1 MYVAVKGGERAID
14 ASLALL
20 EAWRRG
26 GEDQPELQPDQI
38 QQQLGLAV
46 DRVMAEGSVLD
57 PRLAALAIQQA
68 QGDLVEA
75 IFLLRACRA
84 TLARFGQTCPLETDQ
99 MLALRR
105 ISACFKDIPGG
116 QRLGPTADYSLRIL
130 GLVGRSATTTS
141 STTAGP
147 SAPVSAASAPT
158 SSPRISSLLEAEGL
172 LAQPTEPQPS
182 KTPDI
187 TQDPVN
193 FPMPRAARLQM
204 LARADEGYLLA
215 LGYST
220 QRGYGST
227 HPFVGEIRMGYT
239 PVSVRLSDIDPSIED
254 DTPIEI
260 GELLLTECEMINQF
274 QAQGEESPKF
284 TRGYGL
290 SPGRAER
297 KAMAMALVDR
307 ALQAESLGE
316 TPSAPSQDQE
326 FVLAHGDNVEA
337 SGFVQHLKLPHYV
350 DFQAELALVRGI
362 QTP

>member
-26 GEDQPELQPDQI
+26 DISQPELQLEQVE
-38 QQQLGLAV
+38 QQLGLAM

-57 PRLAALAIQQA
+57 RRLAALAIIQA

-84 TLARFGQTCPLETDQ
+84 TLSRFAQTCPLETDQ
-99 MLALRR
+99 MLAMRR

-116 QRLGPTADYSLRIL
+116 QKLGPTADYSLRIL
-130 GLVGRSATTTS
+130 GLQQDARPAQSEP
-141 STTAGP
+141 TAGP
-147 SAPVSAASAPT
+147 GHIGSET
-158 SSPRISSLLEAEGL
+158 TLPRISRLLEAEGL
-172 LAQPTEPQPS
+172 LAQPREPEPL
-182 KTPDI
+182 KVPDI
-187 TQDPVN
+187 TQDPVQ

-227 HPFVGEIRMGYT
+227 HPFVGEIRMGHT
-239 PVSVRLSDIDPSIED
+239 PVSVRLCDIDPSVED

-274 QAQGEESPKF
+274 QAQGDETPKF

-290 SPGRAER
+290 TPGRAER

-362 QTP
+362 QKP

>member
-14 ASLALL
+14 ASLSLL

-26 GEDQPELQPDQI
+26 DPNQSALEVAQVE
-38 QQQLGLAV
+38 QQLGIAV

-57 PRLAALAIQQA
+57 RRLAALAIMQA

-84 TLARFGQTCPLETDQ
+84 TLSRFGQTCPLETEQ
-99 MLALRR
+99 MLAMRR

-116 QRLGPTADYSLRIL
+116 QKLGPTADYSLRIL
-130 GLVGRSATTTS
+130 GLEQALVTTT
-141 STTAGP
+141 A
-147 SAPVSAASAPT
+147 SAVQADGSAAL
-158 SSPRISSLLEAEGL
+158 PRISKLLESEGL
-172 LAQPTEPQPS
+172 LAQPTEPELSTP
-182 KTPDI
+182 PDI
-187 TQDPVN
+187 TQEPVQ

-239 PVSVRLSDIDPSIED
+239 PVCVRLSDIDPSVED
-254 DTPIEI
+254 DTPVEI

-274 QAQGEESPKF
+274 QANSDEPPKF

-290 SPGRAER
+290 TPGRAER

-362 QTP
+362 QSS

>member
-1 MYVAVKGGERAID
+1 
-14 ASLALL
+14 
-20 EAWRRG
+20 
-26 GEDQPELQPDQI
+26 
-38 QQQLGLAV
+38 
-46 DRVMAEGSVLD
+46 
-57 PRLAALAIQQA
+57 
-68 QGDLVEA
+68 
-75 IFLLRACRA
+75 
-84 TLARFGQTCPLETDQ
+84 
-99 MLALRR
+99 MLAMRR

-116 QRLGPTADYSLRIL
+116 QKLGPTADYSLRIL
-130 GLVGRSATTTS
+130 GLEQATVTTT
-141 STTAGP
+141 A
-147 SAPVSAASAPT
+147 SAVQADGSAAL
-158 SSPRISSLLEAEGL
+158 PRISKLLESEGL
-172 LAQPTEPQPS
+172 LAQPTEPEPS
-182 KTPDI
+182 TPPDI
-187 TQDPVN
+187 TQEPVQ

-239 PVSVRLSDIDPSIED
+239 PVCVRLSDIDPSVED
-254 DTPIEI
+254 DPPVEI
-260 GELLLTECEMINQF
+260 GELLLPECEMIKQF
-274 QAQGEESPKF
+274 QANSDEPPKF
-284 TRGYGL
+284 TRGYEL
-290 SPGRAER
+290 TPGRAER

-362 QTP
+362 QSS

>member
-20 EAWRRG
+20 EVWRRG
-26 GEDQPELQPDQI
+26 DPALAALQVEQVE
-38 QQQLGLAV
+38 QQLGIAV

-57 PRLAALAIQQA
+57 RKLAALAVIQA

-84 TLARFGQTCPLETDQ
+84 TMARFGQTCPLQTDQ

-116 QRLGPTADYSLRIL
+116 QMLGPTADYSLRML
-130 GLVGRSATTTS
+130 GLQQAPREARHV
-141 STTAGP
+141 
-147 SAPVSAASAPT
+147 PVSRPDECAQ
-158 SSPRISSLLEAEGL
+158 SSMPRVSQMLEAQGL
-172 LAQPTEPQPS
+172 LAHPAEPEPD
-182 KTPDI
+182 KVPDI
-187 TQDPVN
+187 TQDPVK

-239 PVSVRLSDIDPSIED
+239 PVCVRLSEIDPSAED
-254 DTPIEI
+254 DTAIEI

-274 QAQGEESPKF
+274 HAGEDQAPRFS
-284 TRGYGL
+284 RGYGL
-290 SPGRAER
+290 APGRAER
-297 KAMAMALVDR
+297 KAMAMALMDR
-307 ALQAESLGE
+307 ALQSEALGE
-316 TPSAPSQDQE
+316 NLSAPSQDQD
-326 FVLAHGDNVEA
+326 FVLSHGDNVEA

-350 DFQAELALVRGI
+350 DFQAELELVRSM
-362 QTP
+362 QKP

>member
-26 GEDQPELQPDQI
+26 DPHLEALKVEQVE
-38 QQQLGLAV
+38 QQLGVAV

-57 PRLAALAIQQA
+57 RRLAAMAILQA

-84 TLARFGQTCPLETDQ
+84 TFARFGRTCPLETNQ

-116 QRLGPTADYSLRIL
+116 QKLGPTADYSLRIL
-130 GLVGRSATTTS
+130 GLQQGPVTSGPPATPGGNESAE
-141 STTAGP
+141 AL
-147 SAPVSAASAPT
+147 
-158 SSPRISSLLEAEGL
+158 PRISQLLESEGL
-172 LAQPTEPQPS
+172 LATPNEPVPEQV
-182 KTPDI
+182 PDI
-187 TQDPVN
+187 TQDPVH

-239 PVSVRLSDIDPSIED
+239 PVAVRLSDIDPSLTD
-254 DTPIEI
+254 DTPVEI

-274 QAQGEESPKF
+274 QAQGEASAKF

-290 SPGRAER
+290 TPGRAER

-316 TPSAPSQDQE
+316 SPTAPSQNQE

-362 QTP
+362 QAP